1 MKVGIQTG
9 SLKGRAAGSA
19 RTSTGESTS
28 AEKNSFLDLL
38 TEVLPASTP
47 ERASLQNL
55 WSQMP
60 QAERDLVDNPSK
72 ENLGAY
78 QDLVRA
84 IARQTLDEAM
94 KVEKRTR
101 PATFSRA
108 QNELTTVRIIDEKLH
123 RMALVMLSPE
133 NSAFSMMKSLAEIRG
148 FLMDMR
154 R

>member
-1 MKVGIQTG
+1 
-9 SLKGRAAGSA
+9 
-19 RTSTGESTS
+19 
-28 AEKNSFLDLL
+28 
-38 TEVLPASTP
+38 
-47 ERASLQNL
+47 
-55 WSQMP
+55 MP
-60 QAERDLVDNPSK
+60 QAERDLIDNPSK
-72 ENLGAY
+72 DNLAAY